1 MAKAKPQEEY
11 NVLNVEIELISDTA
25 DVFIEAARQRS
36 IGEDELIAD
45 LLQAL
50 AINKGMIDAILDGE

>member
-1 MAKAKPQEEY
+1 M
-11 NVLNVEIELISDTA
+11 LNVEIELISDTA

-36 IGEDELIAD
+36 IGEDELIAN

-50 AINKGMIDAILDGE
+50 AINKGMIDAILEKP